1 MIIETER
8 LYLREMT
15 DEDFSAL
22 FNIVYSCMKYTN
34 EASVQTDKSYGC
46 KQAGEFSD
54 EINEITKVF
63 AISRNE
69 WINR

>member
-1 MIIETER
+1 
-8 LYLREMT
+8 MT

-34 EASVQTDKSYGC
+34 EASVQTAKSYGC
-46 KQAGEFSD
+46 KQADEFSD